1 MKSYGFWA
9 TSNSKRRKNVFL
21 LSHEKKNEENKRASE
36 PNNRNCNEPNKKQQK
51 MMKSKRE
58 VSEKEKKR
66 ICIVPNPFDVYIYT
80 DINTLNRNHIIGIIQ

>member
-1 MKSYGFWA
+1 
-9 TSNSKRRKNVFL
+9 
-21 LSHEKKNEENKRASE
+21 
-36 PNNRNCNEPNKKQQK
+36 
-51 MMKSKRE
+51 MKSKRE